1 VSDVFSIQF
10 RFEKRCGH
18 QVFNERCLYCADALR
33 VVEELKQTARELIV
47 DRDHP
52 HYNLTI
58 RDGAVTD
65 KASIEFLFSL
75 FQNFSQGIHPT
86 PEDKKKAKRIMDAL
100 GLSSG
105 NFEGFQ
111 IP

>member
-1 VSDVFSIQF
+1 MGDAMSVQV

-18 QVFNERCLYCADALR
+18 QTFDERCLYCADAFR

-58 RDGAVTD
+58 RTGEATD
-65 KASIEFLFSL
+65 RASIAFLFAL
-75 FQNFSQGIHPT
+75 FQNYGMGIHPT
-86 PEDKKKAKRIMDAL
+86 PEEKKKAKAIMNAL

-105 NFEGFQ
+105 NSEGLQ